1 MFECPKGSKN
11 ESTNLRICESG
22 LALTLGGWAGFVY
35 SSIRLF
41 VYSSIRLFVYSHVT
55 KGESLSA
62 GVAGRV
68 GRVVLEPNPQ
78 VGKSFPWIR
87 QRVRLATRG
96 KYNNHPR
103 DILREPGPR

>member
-1 MFECPKGSKN
+1 MPKRFKIAFIS
-11 ESTNLRICESG
+11 SCVFS
-22 LALTLGGWAGFVY
+22 ATLWGDHFAY
-35 SSIRLF
+35 
-41 VYSSIRLFVYSHVT
+41 VT
-55 KGESLSA
+55 KGENLSA

-87 QRVRLATRG
+87 QQVRLATRG

-103 DILREPGPR
+103 DISREPGPR